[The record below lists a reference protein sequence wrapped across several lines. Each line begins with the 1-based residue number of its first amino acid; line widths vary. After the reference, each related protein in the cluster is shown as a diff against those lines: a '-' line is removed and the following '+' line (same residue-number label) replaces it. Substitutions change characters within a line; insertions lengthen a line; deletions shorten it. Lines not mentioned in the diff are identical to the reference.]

1 MWLTPSEEGSV
12 WASGGQIAHGRVGH
26 VGSNPGPENW
36 NSIHIPFLLLSD
48 LFFPSFFF
56 LEVLD
61 RWKLRY
67 SAPCLQ
73 GPQWEGSSELNR
85 GKLMIFGFCRME
97 HS

>member
-48 LFFPSFFF
+48 LFFSSFFF
-56 LEVLD
+56 FF
-61 RWKLRY
+61 K
-67 SAPCLQ
+67 S
-73 GPQWEGSSELNR
+73 
-85 GKLMIFGFCRME
+85 
-97 HS
+97 